1 MCYDTYAIGDSI
13 CDDYLN
19 ILACN
24 YDDGDCCFGIKGV
37 NCMACI
43 CKDNYTHHPVI
54 TTPASGNCFFKK
66 NQNIPYWIDVELPKS
81 VCYADESILGDGVCD
96 YEAATPT
103 CMYDNGDCWGKYA
116 VRFLKY
122 VVIHI

>member
-1 MCYDTYAIGDSI
+1 MIWP
-13 CDDYLN
+13 L
-19 ILACN
+19 
-24 YDDGDCCFGIKGV
+24 
-37 NCMACI
+37 
-43 CKDNYTHHPVI
+43 
-54 TTPASGNCFFKK
+54 
-66 NQNIPYWIDVELPKS
+66 